1 MKTKNSR
8 KFLSLIMALTMI
20 MTLLGGMTIS
30 ASAFNGA
37 GTVTSPYLIASAAD
51 LQQLSMDVNNG
62 KDFNGEYFR
71 LTDDLDL
78 SAVSSW
84 KPIGNSANPFD
95 GFFDGNGKTISNIT
109 ISVAGHNVGLF
120 GSVGDNSVIENLKVY
135 KAVVFGWQSVGAVV
149 GRSFGT
155 VENCQVSDSIIES
168 DGRGQGVGGV
178 VGGSWNDGVV
188 SNLTATRVYVL
199 GTQSTAYAG
208 GVVGKIEGTASNLQ
222 TVGESTIT
230 GMDYAGSV
238 IGYVSAGATYSG
250 LSIDESDGPVTV
262 TADSSEGYVGF
273 DANIPPIT
281 GDTTITT
288 GGSYNVQ
295 DDAVITITTNA
306 PVTLVGDTG
315 TYAITINCTHASGAD
330 LTLEDLSIV
339 SPASNSSN
347 IVNFTAGV
355 NTLTLEGENLMEN
368 NRVADS
374 KAVIRVAP
382 SAALTIEG
390 PGTLYLYKNAMGTG
404 IGSDTNEANG
414 DITFNGG
421 NIFMKGSR
429 TGAVIGNDAGSSF
442 NQNDLGVITIN
453 SGNLYVTNVANGAAI
468 GGSNQSKN
476 GTVIMNGG
484 NLTITTA
491 FAGSAIGAGNGQK
504 NNAGANGTLIVN
516 GGSIK
521 AMITDNAYGS
531 WGVTG
536 PNPGYIVSDAAI
548 TADMVDRNGNP
559 IYLYLAPGTQTDN
572 VVAVDGEPFFTG
584 DAHQYYYTPS
594 TTVTKNNWSLLSPP
608 DNNLYLYLS
617 GEDHLISV
625 NSSYSTLEWDGGT
638 STFTPT
644 ALAKYTVG
652 TGGTY
657 ATLVA
662 ARTAIGSNA
671 GVIELLETVVAS
683 SDTIDLDADQYIA
696 RAPSFTS
703 GAMFDV
709 GTGTTL
715 ALESG
720 TIAGGWSCVAVNVD
734 GGTFTIAPAPSATFK
749 VTGIVYLAN
758 GSYISVGSTIASITG
773 QLTVEMANSAIG
785 QIAGQRIGT
794 YTFSTN
800 DLAKFAYFD
809 GTHTFQ
815 RANANQRITIAS

>member
-250 LSIDESDGPVTV
+250 LSIDESGGPVTV

-414 DITFNGG
+414 DITFSGG

-453 SGNLYVTNVANGAAI
+453 GGNLYVTNVANGAAI

-521 AMITDNAYGS
+521 AMITDNAYDI
-531 WGVTG
+531 WEITP
-536 PNPGYIVSDAAI
+536 PNPDPGYVVNDAAI
-548 TADMVDRNGNP
+548 TADIEDGNGDP
-559 IYLYLAPGTQTDN
+559 
-572 VVAVDGEPFFTG
+572 AVL
-584 DAHQYYYTPS
+584 H
-594 TTVTKNNWSLLSPP
+594 TVSAF
-608 DNNLYLYLS
+608 
-617 GEDHLISV
+617 GEDLPV
-625 NSSYSTLEWDGGT
+625 T
-638 STFTPT
+638 
-644 ALAKYTVG
+644 
-652 TGGTY
+652 
-657 ATLVA
+657 
-662 ARTAIGSNA
+662 
-671 GVIELLETVVAS
+671 
-683 SDTIDLDADQYIA
+683 
-696 RAPSFTS
+696 
-703 GAMFDV
+703 
-709 GTGTTL
+709 
-715 ALESG
+715 
-720 TIAGGWSCVAVNVD
+720 VNVD
-734 GGTFTIAPAPSATFK
+734 PSDTLFYQGDLHEYIYEASTTTADNFVKLTGSGIDYNLYFYAPS
-749 VTGIVYLAN
+749 
-758 GSYISVGSTIASITG
+758 GSS
-773 QLTVEMANSAIG
+773 
-785 QIAGQRIGT
+785 
-794 YTFSTN
+794 
-800 DLAKFAYFD
+800 FD
-809 GTHTFQ
+809 FV
-815 RANANQRITIAS
+815 